1 VRQRTLL
8 PLSTQLLRP
17 ALQIQQKRLYA
28 SSGQEPGWVHPN
40 ARMDGG
46 KESGA
51 DALQKY
57 TRDLTRQ
64 AEEGKLDP
72 VIGRGNEIRR
82 TIQVLSRRTK
92 NNPVLI
98 GEPGVGKTAIA
109 EGIAQ
114 RIVANEVPE
123 SIKNKRVLS
132 LDLAALVAGAKF
144 RGDFEERMKKLL
156 NEVSKKSGEIVLFI
170 DELHTLV
177 GAGAAEGSMDASNM
191 LKPML
196 ARGELHCVGAT
207 TINEYRKYIEKDA
220 ALARRFQ
227 PVLVTEPTVDDTVS
241 ILRGLKERYEVH
253 HGITFQDSALVAAA
267 ELSSRYIQD
276 RFLPD
281 KAIDLMDEAA
291 SRLRLQQES
300 KPEDIEALDR
310 RAITL
315 KIEIEA
321 LKKETD
327 PEVKERREKLQRD
340 LKELQGQVEEL
351 TKQWNK
357 EREALNESK
366 SVKEKLEKA
375 RAEFALAQRKGD
387 LARASELKFG
397 IIPDLERKINDK
409 TESGLTLLHE
419 AVTPDDIAKVVAN
432 TTGIPTS
439 SLLLDERE
447 RLINMEKHLAKQVV
461 GQPEAIKAISN
472 AVRIS
477 RAGLHGHQRP
487 LGSFLMLGPTGVG
500 KTQLCRTLAEFLFD
514 SPQALIRMDMS
525 EYMEKFS
532 VSRLIGAPPGYVG
545 YEEGGTLTEAVR
557 RHPYSLVLFD
567 EFEKAHPE
575 VSNLLL
581 QMLDEGHLTDSQ
593 GRKVDFRN
601 TIVIMTSNIGADI
614 LASLPEGSSSSSAR
628 DSVMERV
635 RGTLRPEF
643 INRLDEIIMFNRL
656 SRDDMGAIT
665 EIQMREV
672 TDLLAKKKIV
682 MNVED
687 SAKKILSKE
696 GYDPI
701 YGARPLKRVIQEHVV
716 NPLATHIL
724 DGTLEEGDVVTL
736 TENDGAIRLVKGTD
750 VLPTYDELL
759 DNQIE

>member
-1 VRQRTLL
+1 M
-8 PLSTQLLRP
+8 
-17 ALQIQQKRLYA
+17 
-28 SSGQEPGWVHPN
+28 G
-40 ARMDGG
+40 
-46 KESGA
+46 
-51 DALQKY
+51 
-57 TRDLTRQ
+57 
-64 AEEGKLDP
+64 
-72 VIGRGNEIRR
+72 
-82 TIQVLSRRTK
+82 
-92 NNPVLI
+92 
-98 GEPGVGKTAIA
+98 
-109 EGIAQ
+109 
-114 RIVANEVPE
+114 
-123 SIKNKRVLS
+123 
-132 LDLAALVAGAKF
+132 
-144 RGDFEERMKKLL
+144 
-156 NEVSKKSGEIVLFI
+156 
-170 DELHTLV
+170 
-177 GAGAAEGSMDASNM
+177 
-191 LKPML
+191 
-196 ARGELHCVGAT
+196 
-207 TINEYRKYIEKDA
+207 
-220 ALARRFQ
+220 
-227 PVLVTEPTVDDTVS
+227 
-241 ILRGLKERYEVH
+241 
-253 HGITFQDSALVAAA
+253 
-267 ELSSRYIQD
+267 
-276 RFLPD
+276 
-281 KAIDLMDEAA
+281 
-291 SRLRLQQES
+291 
-300 KPEDIEALDR
+300 
-310 RAITL
+310 
-315 KIEIEA
+315 
-321 LKKETD
+321 
-327 PEVKERREKLQRD
+327 
-340 LKELQGQVEEL
+340 
-351 TKQWNK
+351 
-357 EREALNESK
+357 
-366 SVKEKLEKA
+366 
-375 RAEFALAQRKGD
+375 
-387 LARASELKFG
+387 
-397 IIPDLERKINDK
+397 
-409 TESGLTLLHE
+409 
-419 AVTPDDIAKVVAN
+419 
-432 TTGIPTS
+432 
-439 SLLLDERE
+439 
-447 RLINMEKHLAKQVV
+447 
-461 GQPEAIKAISN
+461 
-472 AVRIS
+472 
-477 RAGLHGHQRP
+477 GLHGHQRP

>member
-1 VRQRTLL
+1 M
-8 PLSTQLLRP
+8 
-17 ALQIQQKRLYA
+17 
-28 SSGQEPGWVHPN
+28 G
-40 ARMDGG
+40 
-46 KESGA
+46 
-51 DALQKY
+51 
-57 TRDLTRQ
+57 
-64 AEEGKLDP
+64 
-72 VIGRGNEIRR
+72 
-82 TIQVLSRRTK
+82 
-92 NNPVLI
+92 
-98 GEPGVGKTAIA
+98 
-109 EGIAQ
+109 
-114 RIVANEVPE
+114 
-123 SIKNKRVLS
+123 
-132 LDLAALVAGAKF
+132 
-144 RGDFEERMKKLL
+144 
-156 NEVSKKSGEIVLFI
+156 
-170 DELHTLV
+170 
-177 GAGAAEGSMDASNM
+177 
-191 LKPML
+191 
-196 ARGELHCVGAT
+196 VGAT
-207 TINEYRKYIEKDA
+207 TIKEYRNYIEKDA

-227 PVLVTEPTVDDTVS
+227 PVLISEPTVEDSIS

-253 HGITFQDSALVAAA
+253 HGITFQDAALVAAA

-300 KPEDIEALDR
+300 KPENIENLDR
-310 RAITL
+310 RVITL

-321 LKKETD
+321 LKKDTD
-327 PEVKERREKLQRD
+327 EEANERRKKLQKE
-340 LKELQGQVEEL
+340 LKETQDEVETL
-351 TKQWNK
+351 TKQWNL
-357 EREALNESK
+357 ERESLAESR

-375 RAEFALAQRKGD
+375 RAEFISTQRAGN

-397 IIPDLERKINDK
+397 IIPELEAKLEKDK
-409 TESGLTLLHE
+409 NATGTQMTMLHE
-419 AVTPDDIAKVVAN
+419 AVTAEDIAKVVAN
-432 TTGIPTS
+432 TTGIPIS
-439 SLLLDERE
+439 ALMIGERE
-447 RLINMEKHLAKQVV
+447 KLLNMEKYISKRVV
-461 GQPEAIKAISN
+461 GQNEAIKAVSN

-477 RAGLHGHQRP
+477 RAGLHGHDRP

-514 SPQALIRMDMS
+514 SPNSLIRIDMS
-525 EYMEKFS
+525 EYMEKHS
-532 VSRLIGAPPGYVG
+532 VSRLIGAPPGYIG

-557 RHPYSLVLFD
+557 RNPYSLVLFD

-614 LASLPEGSSSSSAR
+614 LASLPEGSSSRSAR

-635 RGTLRPEF
+635 RGTLAPEF
-643 INRLDEIIMFNRL
+643 INRLDDIIMFNRL
-656 SRDDMGAIT
+656 SREDMGAIT

-687 SAKKILSKE
+687 GAKKMLSDE

-716 NPLATHIL
+716 NPLAKPKRENL
-724 DGTLEEGDVVTL
+724 TL
-736 TENDGAIRLVKGTD
+736 
-750 VLPTYDELL
+750 
-759 DNQIE
+759 